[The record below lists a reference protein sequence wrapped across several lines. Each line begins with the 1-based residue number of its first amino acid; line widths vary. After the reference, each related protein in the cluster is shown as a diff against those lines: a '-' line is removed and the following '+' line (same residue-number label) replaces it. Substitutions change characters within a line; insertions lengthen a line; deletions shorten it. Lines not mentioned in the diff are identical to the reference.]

1 MQSVAQFISQS
12 FTFIRA
18 IFGTVT
24 SAGLAVTGNVVS
36 VAEGPHWL
44 QLLAWAGAGVAGIL
58 TALGMAVKIYID
70 VKRYRAERANF

>member
-1 MQSVAQFISQS
+1 MQSVTHFIAQS

-18 IFGTVT
+18 ALGTAT

-44 QLLAWAGAGVAGIL
+44 QLLAWAGAGIAGIL

-70 VKRYRAERANF
+70 IRRYLGERQRP

>member
-1 MQSVAQFISQS
+1 MHHVTNFVAQS
-12 FTFIRA
+12 FTSIRA

-24 SAGLAVTGNVVS
+24 SAGLAVTGNAVE
-36 VAEGPHWL
+36 VAQGPHWL

-70 VKRYRAERANF
+70 VKRYRAERD

>member
-1 MQSVAQFISQS
+1 MQSVTQFISQS

-18 IFGTVT
+18 IFGTAT
-24 SAGLAVTGNVVS
+24 SAGLAVTGNAVE
-36 VAEGPHWL
+36 VAQGPHWL

-70 VKRYRAERANF
+70 IRRYRAERANP